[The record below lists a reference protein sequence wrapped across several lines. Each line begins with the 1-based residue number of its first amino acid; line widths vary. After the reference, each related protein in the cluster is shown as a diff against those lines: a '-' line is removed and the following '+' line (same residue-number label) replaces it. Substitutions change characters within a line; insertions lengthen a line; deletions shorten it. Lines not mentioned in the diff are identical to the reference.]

1 MCDKTGHFALSGLP
15 FILLTGVLMTTEIT
29 LTPAERERLRDQLSD
44 YCSEHFELE
53 LEQFDA
59 EFFVDFVIDK
69 LGPAFYNAGIEEA
82 IRTHLAWSERIQ
94 EEMDVKKIL

>member
-1 MCDKTGHFALSGLP
+1 
-15 FILLTGVLMTTEIT
+15 MTTEIT

-59 EFFVDFVIDK
+59 EFLSISLSINWARPFTTPGSRRRFAPI
-69 LGPAFYNAGIEEA
+69 
-82 IRTHLAWSERIQ
+82 
-94 EEMDVKKIL
+94 